1 MNHGRT
7 SRLLWTLLW
16 GALCLGCA
24 STSLQTPSTRRPYDR
39 KASVLHPEVVLHRNM
54 TSSSVDL
61 YLSVNRAELLYSRA
75 SASSPFVA
83 QLQIDLLDTSW
94 TVVDTAWDQ
103 TPSLL
108 RMRQTWQ
115 GRVVPAW
122 AECEVMDL
130 QRNTSW
136 STRRFL
142 GPSDG
147 IGARDVLA
155 WSQHDKWAVRPDQAT
170 VNDTLRLMLPA
181 ELTQRSEG
189 EAAWLLYHVTPPK
202 SLPPPPYS
210 GTRVRWDTL
219 TPVNVGQVVA
229 DSMLVVQVAE
239 GLTLFE
245 LASNELAIHVHG
257 RQARFP
263 ELGPAPSLIAPVRY
277 IATRAEHNKLK
288 QANHPKLAL
297 DEFWLACGRT
307 PNKARTLLQT
317 YYDRV
322 EEANHAFSGLVDGWK
337 TDRGMVHVV
346 FGIPQRIRRDAWNE
360 YWVYGEEGTTN
371 ALTFHFRRKTT
382 PYDDNNFVLQR
393 SIQFRSAWD
402 RAVSAWRNGRVRAN

>member
-1 MNHGRT
+1 
-7 SRLLWTLLW
+7 
-16 GALCLGCA
+16 
-24 STSLQTPSTRRPYDR
+24 
-39 KASVLHPEVVLHRNM
+39 M

-130 QRNTSW
+130 QRKTSW

-189 EAAWLLYHVTPPK
+189 EAAWLLYHVTCLLYT
-202 SLPPPPYS
+202 S
-210 GTRVRWDTL
+210 
-219 TPVNVGQVVA
+219 
-229 DSMLVVQVAE
+229 
-239 GLTLFE
+239 
-245 LASNELAIHVHG
+245 
-257 RQARFP
+257 
-263 ELGPAPSLIAPVRY
+263 PSPR
-277 IATRAEHNKLK
+277 
-288 QANHPKLAL
+288 
-297 DEFWLACGRT
+297 
-307 PNKARTLLQT
+307 
-317 YYDRV
+317 
-322 EEANHAFSGLVDGWK
+322 
-337 TDRGMVHVV
+337 DRG
-346 FGIPQRIRRDAWNE
+346 
-360 YWVYGEEGTTN
+360 
-371 ALTFHFRRKTT
+371 
-382 PYDDNNFVLQR
+382 
-393 SIQFRSAWD
+393 
-402 RAVSAWRNGRVRAN
+402 